1 MRTSRATSQT
11 RGSALLTVLWL
22 SAALAAIAF
31 SLSNTVLGE
40 TDRTSTAIDGL
51 RCYYLASGAVQRC
64 AMELFWDASA
74 NPVKRRIP
82 PGMPAVDYVF
92 PSGNV
97 RVEIIPESAR
107 LDVNFT
113 TVPDLARLGVALGI
127 EPEHALEIAA
137 AIDDWRRPA
146 PQGSPFDQYY
156 LSLTPSFRARHA
168 SLQEIEELLLV
179 KGVTPDLFY
188 GTYVPSPAGEGPRL
202 APRGGLAECLSVYG
216 ARDAVDA
223 NSAPPAVLAAVGLS
237 PYAISAL
244 VERRRMAPLTEQ
256 QLFAFLQSAGM
267 APGRLRAGGSS
278 IVTIRATARL
288 RLSDGRLSDLRRTV
302 AAQVKYM
309 QPGSDIPIHFL
320 RWYDTAWSN

>member
-1 MRTSRATSQT
+1 
-11 RGSALLTVLWL
+11 
-22 SAALAAIAF
+22 
-31 SLSNTVLGE
+31 
-40 TDRTSTAIDGL
+40 
-51 RCYYLASGAVQRC
+51 
-64 AMELFWDASA
+64 
-74 NPVKRRIP
+74 
-82 PGMPAVDYVF
+82 
-92 PSGNV
+92 
-97 RVEIIPESAR
+97 
-107 LDVNFT
+107 
-113 TVPDLARLGVALGI
+113 
-127 EPEHALEIAA
+127 
-137 AIDDWRRPA
+137 
-146 PQGSPFDQYY
+146 
-156 LSLTPSFRARHA
+156 
-168 SLQEIEELLLV
+168 LLLV